1 MKSLRACGSEVTLT
15 LRVSNSKLLDSL
27 AGHDEDVDNST
38 LPLSLTNAMVPET
51 KNITNPRGL

>member
-38 LPLSLTNAMVPET
+38 LTNAVQQ
-51 KNITNPRGL
+51 ITNPRGL